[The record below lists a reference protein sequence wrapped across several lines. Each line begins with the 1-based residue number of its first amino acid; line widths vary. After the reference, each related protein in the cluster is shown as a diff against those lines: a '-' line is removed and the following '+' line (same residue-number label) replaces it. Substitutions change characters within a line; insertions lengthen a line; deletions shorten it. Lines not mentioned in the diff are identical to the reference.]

1 MIAFHLVLHIY
12 IYSIPLPHY
21 VSSQL
26 LHFINCL
33 VLCISFFL
41 FFFLST
47 KLCLPPQKRVSS
59 SVDIILI
66 RFKLLGQARDSIGTV
81 LCIDDEEGII
91 RIGFTGASRG
101 WQADPADFQR
111 LQEFKVGDWI
121 RVRYTV
127 PAAKHGFGAVTP
139 GSIGVVY
146 GIRPD
151 SSLLIEFCYLPS
163 PWLCEPE
170 EIEPVVPFKVSASFS
185 LFWYGLNLN

>member
-1 MIAFHLVLHIY
+1 M
-12 IYSIPLPHY
+12 
-21 VSSQL
+21 
-26 LHFINCL
+26 
-33 VLCISFFL
+33 
-41 FFFLST
+41 
-47 KLCLPPQKRVSS
+47 
-59 SVDIILI
+59 
-66 RFKLLGQARDSIGTV
+66 LGQSPDSIGTV

-121 RVRYTV
+121 RVRYTL
-127 PAAKHGFGAVTP
+127 PAAKHGFGDVTP

-151 SSLLIEFCYLPS
+151 SSLLIEFCYVPS

-170 EIEPVVPFKVSASFS
+170 EIEPVVPFKASASFS
-185 LFWYGLNLN
+185 LFCYGLYLNRALSLLSLVNLMCLLPCRLETKYVLNALYLNLDSLGMVRHIIVLEKLVKLKVMVS

>member
-1 MIAFHLVLHIY
+1 MLA
-12 IYSIPLPHY
+12 
-21 VSSQL
+21 
-26 LHFINCL
+26 
-33 VLCISFFL
+33 
-41 FFFLST
+41 
-47 KLCLPPQKRVSS
+47 QKKKKKVSS
-59 SVDIILI
+59 SANVILI
-66 RFKLLGQARDSIGTV
+66 RFKLLGQSRDSIGTV

-127 PAAKHGFGAVTP
+127 PAARHGFEAVSP

-170 EIEPVVPFKVSASFS
+170 EIEPVVPFKVNASFS
-185 LFWYGLNLN
+185 LFLVWFKFKLSLISFILS

>member
-1 MIAFHLVLHIY
+1 MFF
-12 IYSIPLPHY
+12 
-21 VSSQL
+21 
-26 LHFINCL
+26 FINDIL
-33 VLCISFFL
+33 L
-41 FFFLST
+41 
-47 KLCLPPQKRVSS
+47 KKKVSS
-59 SVDIILI
+59 SADIILI
-66 RFKLLGQARDSIGTV
+66 RFKLLGQSRDSIGTV

-121 RVRYTV
+121 RVRNTV
-127 PAAKHGFGAVTP
+127 PTARHGFGAVTP

-170 EIEPVVPFKVSASFS
+170 EIELVVPFKVSLFLIWFKFNLSLTSFI
-185 LFWYGLNLN
+185 LIEYDMFYFLIDWGPGMC